1 MGRLLRRPIAD
12 IDSQDSRARG
22 IRCAVVPCKHKC
34 HWRTPIPPYPVVSTD
49 LVGWISWTGC
59 GERLGVH
66 LALPQGSLVGWAKAP
81 LGTFVV
87 DAELSGAV
95 PIMDTLMG
103 TSLRSFAH
111 PTSCKGGI

>member
-1 MGRLLRRPIAD
+1 MWIRYLDHPGRRNSGRR
-12 IDSQDSRARG
+12 RRLVFKAR
-22 IRCAVVPCKHKC
+22 
-34 HWRTPIPPYPVVSTD
+34 S
-49 LVGWISWTGC
+49 
-59 GERLGVH
+59 H
-66 LALPQGSLVGWAKAP
+66 LAFPQDSLVGWAKAP